1 MQATLDS
8 VQANPKITSMV
19 GHATH
24 MCSPAITAKTSKKA
38 VNLPLHGPGPAY
50 WGYGGDDRV
59 TITFKQLMD
68 VTCFSLD
75 NALFKLGD
83 EIVKQVHGIP
93 MGDPLSPAICIA
105 TCTYFE
111 NKWFNTLSKT
121 EKENIF
127 FCRYMDDIHMVTD
140 SATIP
145 SLENV
150 AKDFETKCY
159 PNSLVL
165 ESTDAAI
172 FLECTLATD
181 PSTNRILLS
190 HNNKNH
196 THITSFGKQR
206 YYKQQDYKSYT
217 SHRVQRGT
225 LIGLWTRMMHN
236 SNDDSLLHT
245 KINER
250 IREML
255 HTLHYPTSPIICT
268 LTHMLQKHKT
278 LVWNPSNFKI
288 LRGGNDEM

>member
-1 MQATLDS
+1 
-8 VQANPKITSMV
+8 
-19 GHATH
+19 
-24 MCSPAITAKTSKKA
+24 
-38 VNLPLHGPGPAY
+38 
-50 WGYGGDDRV
+50 
-59 TITFKQLMD
+59 MD
-68 VTCFSLD
+68 VTRFSLD

-83 EIVKQVHGIP
+83 TIVKQVHGIP

-105 TCTYFE
+105 TCAYFE

-127 FCRYMDDIHMVTD
+127 FCRYMDDTHMVTD

-172 FLECTLATD
+172 FLECILATD

-217 SHRVQRGT
+217 PHRVQRGT
-225 LIGLWTRMMHN
+225 LIGLWTRMN
-236 SNDDSLLHT
+236 
-245 KINER
+245 
-250 IREML
+250 
-255 HTLHYPTSPIICT
+255 
-268 LTHMLQKHKT
+268 
-278 LVWNPSNFKI
+278 
-288 LRGGNDEM
+288 